1 MSGGALFDYTYPRF
15 DEADGRWADEEMDE
29 LYRDLFVGG
38 EFSPRDCGG
47 LARSLDFW
55 LSGDTGE
62 EDYRADLARFKA
74 KWFRRTPRDRVA
86 FYQAKIRDYAERC
99 IDEFACRSSR
109 PDDGRP

>member
-15 DEADGRWADEEMDE
+15 DEADGRWCDEEMDE

-38 EFSPRDCGG
+38 DFSPRDCGG

-86 FYQAKIRDYAERC
+86 FYQAKIREYAERC
-99 IDEFACRSSR
+99 IDEFACRASG

>member
-15 DEADGRWADEEMDE
+15 DEADGRWCDEEMDE

-38 EFSPRDCGG
+38 EFAVRGYGG
-47 LARSLDFW
+47 LIQSLDFFV
-55 LSGDTGE
+55 SGDIGE
-62 EDYRADLARFKA
+62 ESYRDAVRRFKD

-99 IDEFACRSSR
+99 IDEFACRASG
-109 PDDGRP
+109 PDDA